1 MRNFWRRLT
10 ISVLTALLAA
20 GALTFAD
27 VEARSINYD
36 LDIPSEDL
44 TTALQSFAIA
54 SHHKLLYKA
63 ELTAGKISRPLK
75 GHFTAAEAIGA
86 LLYET
91 GLTFK
96 ITGASVVLIEEQ
108 NAATTGDLRKDSMV
122 FPPMLA
128 SISQV
133 RDGQSI
139 RLAQATFSESST
151 DSAATSKSQGV
162 AGGDTKSSDSAETGL
177 QELTVTAQKYKSTIQ
192 DTPISMSALSGDQ
205 LVAAGITSV
214 VDVAHDIP
222 GLSIRSAG
230 PGLTEF
236 EARGLSS
243 AGGVSP
249 TVGFYL
255 DEVPL
260 SPPALSQSG
269 KVVID
274 PNLYDIDR
282 VEVLRGPQGTLYGSG
297 SMGGTIK
304 IVTNQPKLGV
314 FEGSAQ
320 ATGSYTEGGNGN
332 GSGNLMLN
340 IPLGDM
346 FALRMVASDLH
357 RSGWIDRDVVSPFPA
372 DGATRGNVLAGP
384 ITSVTRNVNTE
395 DLYGWRGSLLFKPNE
410 DLSIT
415 AGALYQRLVMG
426 GYDLVDVPPG
436 PSYRAHY
443 EAFNIPEPVT
453 DTVHLYSLTVNWH
466 LGFADLTS
474 ASSYWDRYEIQTQDA
489 SESIYNTL
497 GGTVPLMPLPFSET
511 DPSHQ
516 FSQEIRLSSSGNDRL
531 HWTGGAFFSNMTAT
545 WIDHGA
551 GPSIPAPGGLF
562 VESIN
567 PYNIKQSALFAD
579 GSYKFTDTL
588 TLASGVRWYDYQS
601 KLTQYTWGYI
611 SPIQIPPTTPF
622 VTRAADRGFNPRV
635 NLSYE
640 PSPMLN
646 TYVTASKGFRP
657 GGANFFVQPQNVPP
671 HCPPGSPESF
681 GPDSVWNYEIGEKAK
696 LLDNRLSINSDIY
709 YIKWNGIQQL
719 ALLSCGAVYNTNA
732 GNGRSF
738 GPELEIL
745 GKITDSWMV
754 SLNGAYTDAK
764 ITHPTAA
771 YTSSLIGLNGQ
782 PYCGTK
788 PTCTVPILNVPRD
801 TAAFAIIYTADVA
814 NDYKLTARVTD
825 SYTGTSTDTAFYF
838 GVKLPSYSIAA
849 ARATLSHDTWST
861 TLFVDNLTNKQAL
874 MTANNTTFQFNIPQL
889 IRYTVNQPRTVG
901 MQLDYH
907 F

>member
-1 MRNFWRRLT
+1 MHNFRRRLA
-10 ISVLTALLAA
+10 ISVFAVLAA
-20 GALTFAD
+20 AATFTFAD
-27 VEARSINYD
+27 VQARSVSYD

-44 TTALQSFAIA
+44 TAALQTFAIA

-75 GHFTAAEAIGA
+75 GRFTAAQAIEN
-86 LLYET
+86 LLYES

-96 ITGASVVLIEEQ
+96 ITGGSVVLIEAQ
-108 NAATTGDLRKDSMV
+108 NAGRTSALHEDAVMYPTLATVSE
-122 FPPMLA
+122 
-128 SISQV
+128 V
-133 RDGQSI
+133 RSEQSI
-139 RLAQATFSESST
+139 RLAQAASSYP
-151 DSAATSKSQGV
+151 SGGIAATTESQGV
-162 AGGDTKSSDSAETGL
+162 SGGDTKAPDSGETGL

-205 LVAAGITSV
+205 LVAAGITTV
-214 VDVAHDIP
+214 ADVAHDIP
-222 GLSIRSAG
+222 GLSMRSAG

-236 EARGLSS
+236 EARGLAST
-243 AGGVSP
+243 GGTSP

-304 IVTNQPKLGV
+304 VVTNQPKLGE

-340 IPLGDM
+340 IPLGDL
-346 FALRMVASDLH
+346 FAFRMVASDLH

-384 ITSVTRNVNTE
+384 ITSVARNVNTE
-395 DLYGWRGSLLFKPNE
+395 ELYGERGTLLFKPND

-426 GYDLVDVPPG
+426 GYDLVDSPPG
-436 PSYRAHY
+436 SSYLAHY

-474 ASSYWDRYEIQTQDA
+474 ASSYWDRYEVQTQDA
-489 SESIYNTL
+489 SESIYVTL
-497 GGTVPLMPLPFSET
+497 GGTLPLMPLPFSET

-516 FSQEIRLSSSGNDRL
+516 LSQEIRLSSSGNDRL
-531 HWTGGAFFSNMTAT
+531 HWTGGAFFSNLTAT
-545 WIDHGA
+545 WIDFGA
-551 GPSIPAPGGLF
+551 GPEIPAPDGVF
-562 VESIN
+562 VHSTN
-567 PYNIKQSALFAD
+567 PYSIKQSALFAD

-588 TLASGVRWYDYQS
+588 TLATGVRWYDYQS
-601 KLTQYTWGYI
+601 KLIQYSYGYI
-611 SPIQIPPTTPF
+611 QPNLTPPTTPF
-622 VTRAADRGFNPRV
+622 VTTAADRGFNPRV

-640 PSPMLN
+640 PSSTLN
-646 TYVTASKGFRP
+646 TYATVAKGFRP
-657 GGANFFVQPQNVPP
+657 GGANFYVAPPSVPP
-671 HCPPGSPESF
+671 HCPAGSPESF

-696 LLDNRLSINSDIY
+696 FFDNRLSINSDIY
-709 YIKWNGIQQL
+709 YIKWLGVQQA
-719 ALLSCGAVYNTNA
+719 ALLSCGAEYNTNA
-732 GNGRSF
+732 GDGRSF
-738 GPELEIL
+738 GPELEIV
-745 GKITDSWMV
+745 GKISDSWMV
-754 SLNGAYTDAK
+754 SANGAYTNAE
-764 ITHPTAA
+764 ITHPTTA
-771 YTSSLIGLNGQ
+771 YTSSLVGLNGQ
-782 PYCGTK
+782 PYCGTS

-801 TAAFAIIYTADVA
+801 TAALAIIYSADVA
-814 NDYKLTARVTD
+814 NGYHLTARATD
-825 SYTGTSTDTAFYF
+825 SFTGTSTDEAFYF
-838 GVKLPSYSIAA
+838 GIKLPSYSIAA
-849 ARATLSHDTWST
+849 ARATLSHDNWSG
-861 TLFVDNLTNKQAL
+861 TLFVDNLANKLAL
-874 MTANNTTFQFNIPQL
+874 LTANNTSFQFNIPQL
-889 IRYTVNQPRTVG
+889 VRYTVNQPRTVG